1 MNSTPTKIVP
11 VGYLVFCSLF
21 VSISVS
27 AQITRDG
34 TTSTEVTS
42 DNNNFTI
49 DGGEQAGGNLFHSFN
64 EFSVPTSGS
73 AYFNNTPDVENI
85 INRVTGGS
93 ISTIDGL
100 LKANYGANLF
110 LINPAGIIFGQNAR
124 LDLGGSFYGSTADS
138 VSFPDGVELDAN
150 NLQPPVLT
158 INAPIGL
165 NFRDNPGDIIVQ
177 GNGNGARLDEDLV
190 NNQDGLQV
198 NFDQTLALI
207 GGNLTLEDATL
218 ITSGGTIELASVGGN
233 EQVNF
238 TPTGNN
244 FSLDY
249 QDVDNFRDIQ
259 LSQRT
264 TVNTSSVMGGGKV
277 RLQGKNI
284 TLNEQSAILSDT
296 FGDAEGKGIDIQASE
311 TLQLAGKAFI
321 STSTSGSGIAGPLNI
336 QARQEIRLTGDGIS
350 NLDIFL
356 KPELLREQLFA
367 PEAEPRELRENGGL
381 FAVSFGGEQGGD
393 ITIETGKLLLQNG
406 FIVINSTF
414 NNGGIGGN
422 VEIQTSDSVKI
433 INSALFNT
441 TVNDSQEAGNIDIN
455 TNKLR
460 LEGIGGVF
468 TSTLFN
474 SGAAGDIY
482 INANDSVELDGS
494 ISDDSTLPKGILS
507 NSVDSDGD
515 AGNILIETS
524 KLLVDQAQ
532 ITSTSSGAGRG
543 GDIEIKASNSVQLIG
558 SGLDNLENN
567 ELLLLSRDLNS
578 SNIQQVF
585 GIVAG
590 TDGSGN
596 SGQIA
601 VNSPSVSLRE
611 GAVVSSIAFPNS
623 TGAAGDIS
631 IFNADNLR
639 VKDSRISSSTLGNG
653 NGGNIKLNTLESV
666 QIINSQISSSS
677 LFGEGNAGD
686 INITTGRLILD
697 SGLVITASGAITPEM
712 IITRGGTGGNIDI
725 NAKESIELIGNQ
737 PNDTALVAS
746 TFTDSSAGDVT
757 IITNKLIVRDGA
769 DITVSSGISENAAL
783 GGDAG
788 TLKIT
793 ANSLNLDNQAQIS
806 ATTNSGDGGNII
818 LELDDNLV

>member
-11 VGYLVFCSLF
+11 VAYLVFSSLF

-64 EFSVPTSGS
+64 EFSVPTGGS
-73 AYFNNTPDVENI
+73 AHFNNTPDVENI

-100 LKANYGANLF
+100 LKANNGANLF

-124 LDLGGSFYGSTADS
+124 LDIGGSFYGSTADS
-138 VSFPDGVELDAN
+138 ISFPDGVEFDAN

-165 NFRDNPGDIIVQ
+165 NFRDNPGNIIVQ
-177 GNGNGARLDEDLV
+177 GNGNGARLGEDLV

-198 NFDQTLALI
+198 NSDQILALI

-336 QARQEIRLTGDGIS
+336 QARQEIRLTGNDPS
-350 NLDIFL
+350 NLTVFFDSESLQSAIS
-356 KPELLREQLFA
+356 
-367 PEAEPRELRENGGL
+367 EASLTEIRENGGL
-381 FAVSFGGEQGGD
+381 FAASVAGGKTGE
-393 ITIETGKLLLQNG
+393 ISIETEKLLLENG
-406 FIVINSTF
+406 FVVTNSTI
-414 NNGGIGGN
+414 NGGDLGSILK
-422 VEIQTSDSVKI
+422 IRASDSVKI
-433 INSALFNT
+433 IDSALFST
-441 TVNDSQEAGNIDIN
+441 TINDSQEAGDIKVH
-455 TNKLR
+455 TNKLN
-460 LEGIGGVF
+460 LEGVGGIF
-468 TSTLFN
+468 TSTL
-474 SGAAGDIY
+474 SGSGNAGNIN
-482 INANDSVELDGS
+482 INATESVALDGS
-494 ISDDSTLPKGILS
+494 TS
-507 NSVDSDGD
+507 ND
-515 AGNILIETS
+515 
-524 KLLVDQAQ
+524 
-532 ITSTSSGAGRG
+532 
-543 GDIEIKASNSVQLIG
+543 
-558 SGLDNLENN
+558 
-567 ELLLLSRDLNS
+567 
-578 SNIQQVF
+578 
-585 GIVAG
+585 
-590 TDGSGN
+590 
-596 SGQIA
+596 
-601 VNSPSVSLRE
+601 
-611 GAVVSSIAFPNS
+611 
-623 TGAAGDIS
+623 
-631 IFNADNLR
+631 
-639 VKDSRISSSTLGNG
+639 
-653 NGGNIKLNTLESV
+653 
-666 QIINSQISSSS
+666 
-677 LFGEGNAGD
+677 
-686 INITTGRLILD
+686 
-697 SGLVITASGAITPEM
+697 
-712 IITRGGTGGNIDI
+712 
-725 NAKESIELIGNQ
+725 
-737 PNDTALVAS
+737 
-746 TFTDSSAGDVT
+746 
-757 IITNKLIVRDGA
+757 
-769 DITVSSGISENAAL
+769 
-783 GGDAG
+783 
-788 TLKIT
+788 
-793 ANSLNLDNQAQIS
+793 
-806 ATTNSGDGGNII
+806 
-818 LELDDNLV
+818 